1 MLHRGVALLG
11 IFTLSP
17 AHASLIEYSF
27 TALPTNLG
35 GDLREEFGVEIG
47 GTLARGFLFDDAVP
61 RFYYAHYAGAQR
73 LRLQTSGDSQQTGSH
88 VGWLNYCLQEWVIGP
103 LTNPQL
109 PDASRGYGALN
120 RWSGM
125 SFVDGFGKDGKLGA
139 IASTSTSVPEPATLW
154 LLGAGALGLLAARRR
169 RAVTNA

>member
-27 TALPTNLG
+27 TASPTNRG
-35 GDLREEFGVEIG
+35 GDVREEFGVEIG
-47 GTLARGFLFDDAVP
+47 GTLARGLFDDAVP

-73 LRLQTSGDSQQTGSH
+73 LQTSGDSRQTGSH
-88 VGWLNYCLQEWVIGP
+88 IGWLDYCLQEWVIGP
-103 LTNPQL
+103 LTNSQFT
-109 PDASRGYGALN
+109 DAPGGYGALN

-125 SFVDGFGKDGKLGA
+125 SFVNGLGMDAKLGGA
-139 IASTSTSVPEPATLW
+139 IASTSTSVPEPTTLS
-154 LLGAGALGLLAARRR
+154 LLGLGALGLLAARRR
-169 RAVTNA
+169 RTVTNA